1 MWDLFCNDTGNLI
14 IEPKTCD
21 CTEHICWVY
30 TSPRHLF
37 CWAFKTFTVLIFFIR
52 HFVEWKAADSVFNWN
67 TLSVW
72 KLCSLSVQ
80 LAVRTIQS
88 FTLFIFFFK
97 IIFIIRCIVQCDNI
111 SLRNHYRYICFH
123 LNAVLLVN
131 DVTKIV
137 GFWGQLL
144 FWISPPKVWKAKGT
158 QQFFLQS
165 FLSTGWFKMIEA
177 WSDNLYQR
185 QENTHQNLMNK
196 NDQSQEVAMTWRICV
211 VNMP

>member
-1 MWDLFCNDTGNLI
+1 MSAVWRFFFFYQSFFFCQSQGLMWDLFCNDTGNLI

-88 FTLFIFFFK
+88 FTLFIFFLK
-97 IIFIIRCIVQCDNI
+97 
-111 SLRNHYRYICFH
+111 
-123 LNAVLLVN
+123 
-131 DVTKIV
+131 
-137 GFWGQLL
+137 
-144 FWISPPKVWKAKGT
+144 
-158 QQFFLQS
+158 S
-165 FLSTGWFKMIEA
+165 FLFILS
-177 WSDNLYQR
+177 SDVSSSV
-185 QENTHQNLMNK
+185 TTSVWGIIT
-196 NDQSQEVAMTWRICV
+196 DIFVSI
-211 VNMP
+211 